1 MKTHHNFKK
10 IILKNRVRLILIPN
24 SEAASAGISVLV
36 GTGSRFENSTNNGIS
51 HFLEHL
57 VFKGTKNF
65 RSQVLIS
72 ENIEGVGGVLN
83 GYTSSQVTSYWA
95 KVLPRHF
102 KAAAEVLTDL
112 VVSPLLREKDLKS
125 EKGVIIE
132 EIRMKDDNPMDEV
145 LELSEKSLWGNSS
158 LGFNVLGSEKTIR
171 ALTAKNLVAYH
182 ARCYS
187 AANIVVAVSGKFK
200 ESEAVELLERK
211 FKTLPKSARL
221 VRSKPTRKLHN
232 FVIKKK
238 ETAQAHISFAFPTF
252 PFSSHERYTLDV
264 ISSILGSGMSSRL
277 FLNVR
282 DKGLAYAIHCF
293 NDYFA
298 DAGGFYIY
306 AGVEKERLPL
316 AIETILLEFKKLARE
331 EVGLS
336 ELAKAKEKIKG
347 PFLFSLEDSV
357 RAAEYYGYQEAA
369 YGFAQAPE
377 EYLTK
382 LSTVN
387 AADVRDLSLRLF
399 NLSKLSFAAISP
411 FGRERFEKLLG
422 F

>member
-1 MKTHHNFKK
+1 MNTHQELKK
-10 IILKNRVRLILIPN
+10 IVLKNGTRLVFIPN
-24 SEAASAGISVLV
+24 AGAASVGISVLV
-36 GTGSRFENSTNNGIS
+36 GTGSRFENSANNGIS

-83 GYTSSQVTSYWA
+83 GYTSSQVTNYWA
-95 KVLPRHF
+95 KVLPQHF
-102 KAAAEVLTDL
+102 KVATEVLTDL
-112 VVSPLLREKDLKS
+112 VISPLLRAKDLKS

-132 EIRMKDDNPMDEV
+132 EIRMKDDNPMDET
-145 LELSEKSLWGNSS
+145 LELSEQSLWGNSS

-171 ALTAKNLVAYH
+171 RLTAKNLVAYH

-187 AANIVVAVSGKFK
+187 PANIVVAVSGKFK
-200 ESEAVELLERK
+200 ESEAVELLEGK

-221 VRSKPTRKLHN
+221 GRSKPIQTLHN
-232 FVIKKK
+232 IVIKKK

-252 PFSSHERYTLDV
+252 PFSSRERYTADV
-264 ISSILGSGMSSRL
+264 IASILGSGMSSRL

-293 NDYFA
+293 NGYFA
-298 DAGGFYIY
+298 DAGGFYTY

-316 AIETILLEFKKLARE
+316 AIKTILLEFKKLARE

-336 ELAKAKEKIKG
+336 ELTRAKEKIKG

-369 YGFAQAPE
+369 YGFAETPG
-377 EYLTK
+377 EYLTN
-382 LSTVN
+382 LATVN
-387 AADVRDLSLRLF
+387 AADVKDLSLRLF
-399 NLSKLSFAAISP
+399 NLSNLSFAAISP
-411 FGRERFEKLLG
+411 FERGRFENLLG